1 MPELPE
7 VEAARVLLEGI
18 LRRRCIEAVA
28 AVPDPIVYAGVT
40 PRRMAGALRGRR
52 VLRVGRKGKHLW
64 LELDRRPWPVF
75 HFGMT
80 GRFRV
85 YDAEEQR
92 PRFWKLEMRVS
103 SGKRVAFADARRFG
117 RIRLQQHPE
126 AEAPISKLGF
136 DALLGVPPVK
146 ELRQLLARR
155 NAPVPVKAVL
165 LDQRVFAGVGNW
177 VADEV
182 LFQAHLSPHRK
193 AASLSIEEVRAL
205 RTRLISIV
213 SRAVAVG
220 ADSDRFPRSWLF
232 HRRWGRDAEARTS
245 RAERIRH
252 ETIGGRTAAWVPSRQ
267 R

>member
-1 MPELPE
+1 VPELPE
-7 VEAARVLLEGI
+7 VEAARVLLEGL
-18 LRRRCIEAVA
+18 LRRRRIEAVA
-28 AVPDPIVYAGVT
+28 AVADPIVYAGVT
-40 PRRMAGALRGRR
+40 PRRMAAALRGRR

-85 YDAEEQR
+85 YDTEDER

-103 SGKRVAFADARRFG
+103 SGRRVAFADARRFG
-117 RIRLQQHPE
+117 RIRLQRHPE
-126 AEAPISKLGF
+126 AEAPISELGF
-136 DALLGVPPVK
+136 DALLGVPDAG
-146 ELRQLLARR
+146 ELGRLLARR
-155 NAPVPVKAVL
+155 KAPIKAVL
-165 LDQRVFAGVGNW
+165 LDQAVFAGVGNW

-182 LFQAHLSPHRK
+182 LFQARLSPHRP
-193 AASLSIEEVRAL
+193 AASLSAAEVRRL
-205 RTRLISIV
+205 RAKLIAIV
-213 SRAVAVG
+213 ARAVAVG
-220 ADSDRFPRSWLF
+220 ADSDRFPRGWLF
-232 HRRWGRDAEARTS
+232 HRRWGRDALAVTS

>member
-1 MPELPE
+1 VPELPE
-7 VEAARVLLEGI
+7 VEAARVLLQAL
-18 LRRRCIEAVA
+18 LRRRRIEAVA

-40 PRRMAGALRGRR
+40 PRRMAAALRGRR

-85 YDAEEQR
+85 YDTEAQR

-126 AEAPISKLGF
+126 IEAPISKLGF
-136 DALLGVPPVK
+136 DALEGVPDAGA
-146 ELRQLLARR
+146 LHRLLARR
-155 NAPVPVKAVL
+155 KAPIKAVL
-165 LDQRVFAGVGNW
+165 LDQAVFAGVGNW
-177 VADEV
+177 VADEI
-182 LFQAHLSPHRK
+182 LFQARISPHRP
-193 AASLSIEEVRAL
+193 AASLTAQEVRAL
-205 RTRLISIV
+205 RAKLIAIV
-213 SRAVAVG
+213 AHAVKVG
-220 ADSDRFPRSWLF
+220 ADSDRFPRGWLF
-232 HRRWGRDAEARTS
+232 HRRWGRDASAVTARD
-245 RAERIRH
+245 ERIRH
-252 ETIGGRTAAWVPSRQ
+252 ETIGGRTAAWVPGRQ

>member
-7 VEAARVLLEGI
+7 VEAARVLLQRV
-18 LRRRCIEAVA
+18 LRRRRILAVETTA
-28 AVPDPIVYAGVT
+28 DPIVYAGVT
-40 PRRMAGALRGRR
+40 PRRLAAALRGRR
-52 VLRVGRKGKHLW
+52 VERVGRKGKHLW

-85 YDAEEQR
+85 YAREEER
-92 PRFWKLEMRVS
+92 PRFWKLEMRTS

-126 AEAPISKLGF
+126 KEPPISALGF
-136 DALLGVPPVK
+136 DALVGVPPAT
-146 ELRQLLARR
+146 ELAQLLKRR
-155 NAPVPVKAVL
+155 KAPIKAVL
-165 LDQRVFAGVGNW
+165 LDQTVFAGVGNW

-182 LFQAHLSPHRK
+182 LFQARISPHRP
-193 AASLSIEEVRAL
+193 AASLTPAEVRAL
-205 RTRLISIV
+205 RARLIAIV
-213 SRAVAVG
+213 AHAVKVG
-220 ADSDRFPRSWLF
+220 ADSDRFPRTWLF
-232 HRRWGRDAEARTS
+232 HRRWGRDASAVTS

-252 ETIGGRTAAWVPSRQ
+252 ETIGGRTAAWVPGRQ